1 MLDIKLAILWRRE
14 GGIYL
19 SVLKTYGEN
28 LAGLKPSQTYR
39 LTSSRIEGKVDGKNA
54 ISQAIDLMLSTERWR
69 HLIYSGDYGVELEEL
84 FGKSR
89 GYLEADMERRFS
101 EALAEDDRI
110 EGINDF
116 AMSFSGDEATISLT
130 VMTAFGDVSVERRV
144 PIV

>member
-1 MLDIKLAILWRRE
+1 M
-14 GGIYL
+14 

-39 LTSSRIEGKVDGKNA
+39 LTNNRIEGKVDGKNA

-89 GYLEADMERRFS
+89 GYLEADMERCFS
-101 EALAEDDRI
+101 EALAEDERI
-110 EGINDF
+110 EGIHDF
-116 AMSFSGDEATISLT
+116 AMTFSGDEANISMT
-130 VMTAFGDVSVERRV
+130 VMTAFGDVSVERRIPV
-144 PIV
+144 V